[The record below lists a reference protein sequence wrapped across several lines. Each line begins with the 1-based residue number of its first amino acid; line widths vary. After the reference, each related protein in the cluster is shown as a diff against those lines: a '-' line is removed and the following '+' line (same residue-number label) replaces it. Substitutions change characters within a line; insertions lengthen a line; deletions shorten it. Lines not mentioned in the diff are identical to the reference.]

1 MPNLAPLGCSPIIRA
16 LNKNNTGACIEG
28 LSALA
33 KLHNEALSKSLQELE
48 NQLDGF
54 KYSITDKYTSLSET
68 INNPSK
74 YGMSIIFIVHNV
86 FYYCWRISISL
97 AKISFLFILI

>member
-86 FYYCWRISISL
+86 F
-97 AKISFLFILI
+97 